1 LIVNVLSE
9 KDDMDIHPLDFA
21 NEDMSVAID
30 KAKRFRSYYQR
41 SIAYHKE
48 IYQMDPQNTEIAK
61 KL

>member
-1 LIVNVLSE
+1 
-9 KDDMDIHPLDFA
+9 MDIHPLDFA